1 MVTTQSSTQTTSPTT
16 TTPTTSPTSTTPT
29 TTPTTT
35 TTRQRPAAVAPDRAA
50 VFASADG
57 DLELV
62 AAEGRSVY
70 IAGRLECAEIAALN
84 GTAARLGSVLS
95 ALEARVSTLEA
106 GGGP

>member
-1 MVTTQSSTQTTSPTT
+1 MTTHSTTQTTS
-16 TTPTTSPTSTTPT
+16 STT

-62 AAEGRSVY
+62 AAEGRSVF

-106 GGGP
+106 GRGP